1 MNQATLHLM
10 KLCVG
15 VEQVEELAAFQARR
29 LAEHGRVWH
38 LTRATPRRAAELLDG
53 GSLYWS
59 VRGSLKVRQRLLGFE
74 AETDEQ
80 ARPRCRLLLDP
91 ELVRTAPRPIRPF
104 QGWRYLAAGD
114 APPDMDATGRGGD
127 ALPAE
132 MVEEL
137 RRLGLW

>member
-1 MNQATLHLM
+1 MSAPTLHLM

-15 VEQVEELAAFQARR
+15 VDQVEELAEFQARR

-38 LTRATPRRAAELLDG
+38 LTRATPRRTAELLEG

-80 ARPRCRLLLDP
+80 ARPRCRILLDP
-91 ELVRTAPRPIRPF
+91 VLVRTAPRPIRPF
-104 QGWRYLAAGD
+104 QGWRYLPAAD
-114 APPDMDATGRGGD
+114 APPDLDGGRGAGD
-127 ALPAE
+127 ALPSE